1 LILQTEQILKGDWD
15 ILIILDACRYDI
27 FKEISKELLINT
39 DNLKKMIS
47 PATHTVE
54 WLVKT
59 FNEHFLS
66 DVIYISSNPFINSK
80 GIKPEQGN
88 LSFNGKENF
97 KRIID
102 VWDTSWNPDIS
113 TVHPIDVNKAAIV
126 SIDIHPKFRHI
137 IHYMQ
142 PHSPYI
148 FYGGLKSHLHPV
160 QNLQKNLGATN
171 ELSIFSKIMK
181 IVFSQ
186 ETLWKIG
193 HKLGR
198 NPTWDLG
205 KIWLKYGREGIIK
218 GYREDLKL
226 VINHVKKLIKLFP
239 NKKIIITSDHGE
251 RLGENG
257 NYGHGGKREKV
268 LIEVPWLEYK

>member
-1 LILQTEQILKGDWD
+1 L
-15 ILIILDACRYDI
+15 
-27 FKEISKELLINT
+27 FKEISKEALKNKN
-39 DNLKKMIS
+39 NLKKMIS

-59 FNEHFLS
+59 FTGQNLS
-66 DVIYISSNPFINSK
+66 DVIYVSSNPFINSK

-88 LSFNGKENF
+88 LSFNGKDHF

-102 VWDTSWNPDIS
+102 VWDTSWNPEIS

-126 SIDIHPKFRHI
+126 SIDLHSKYRHI

-148 FYGGLKSHLHPV
+148 FYGGLESHMHPV
-160 QNLQKNLGATN
+160 QNLQKNLNQTN
-171 ELSIFSKIMK
+171 ELSVFSKILK
-181 IVFSQ
+181 IIFSQ
-186 ETLWKIG
+186 ETVWRIG
-193 HKLGR
+193 HNLGR
-198 NPTWDLG
+198 NPTWDMG
-205 KIWLKYGREGIIK
+205 KLWIKYGKEGIIR
-218 GYREDLKL
+218 GYKEDLKL
-226 VINHVKKLIKLFP
+226 VLKHVNKIIELYPK
-239 NKKIIITSDHGE
+239 KKIVITSDHGE
-251 RLGENG
+251 RLGEKG